1 MDVGRKLIF
10 DDFFIVIF
18 IWLVNVFNDD
28 EKLVIWKF
36 DRIFLFKEDFDFVYD
51 CFIVELFLILVIG
64 FLDKIVWEVDEYK
77 V

>member
-10 DDFFIVIF
+10 NDFFIVIF

-51 CFIVELFLILVIG
+51 CFIVEVFLFKVNG